1 MTEARQ
7 TPLGARPCKS
17 RFSASVEKRA
27 ARSIFFR
34 MTGWVGRLE
43 KWLPLLCLRAG
54 KRQNSAYRR
63 PPTASGN
70 TYRTRAPLAGWLPP
84 KEGVILVSPIRE
96 YRWTLLHDN
105 GSAVNDP
112 DRLAHSKRLVDEL
125 GISPVLAEILVRRKI
140 HSKDEARLYFRP
152 MLDDLHDPYLMDGMD
167 IAVNRIIKAVK
178 SGEQLMVYGDYDVD
192 GTNGVSLLWTFLSSI
207 GANVRYYIPDRLT
220 EGYGISNGG
229 IDKAKAAGVSLL
241 VSIDCGITA
250 VKQVEHANSLGMD
263 VIICDHHEPG
273 ELLPPALAILNPLKP
288 SCKYPFKYLC
298 GCGVGFK
305 LIQALSSDEFVQSK
319 FGGGA
324 EEQLASA
331 LDFVTLATTA
341 DIVPLVG
348 ENRTLVK
355 LGLELMNTSPRPGIR
370 ALIETSG
377 LKPGRITAGQI
388 VFVLAPRINAVGRL
402 GDAGRAVGLL
412 TCTSYEEA
420 LQRAQVFEEE
430 NRNRRKI
437 DEETF
442 MQAQDLVERNLDMKN
457 DSAIILHQETWHPG
471 VIGIVAS
478 RLVERYYRPTIMM
491 TTIDGVVKGSARSV
505 SGFDI
510 YQALKKCED
519 KLLQFG
525 GHKYAAGLAVAPD
538 RIAEFKEAFSVVA
551 KELLTDEI
559 LTPVVHIE
567 AEIQLS
573 ELTPKFVRILSQF
586 APFGPQN
593 MRPVFAARNL
603 EVYGTP
609 RIVGNN
615 HLRFK
620 VRQQN
625 RIFDAIGFN
634 LGSLVDRLNGKRID
648 LAFSLDE
655 GDFAGESVPQLKIKD
670 LKTSVA

>member
-1 MTEARQ
+1 M
-7 TPLGARPCKS
+7 
-17 RFSASVEKRA
+17 
-27 ARSIFFR
+27 
-34 MTGWVGRLE
+34 
-43 KWLPLLCLRAG
+43 
-54 KRQNSAYRR
+54 
-63 PPTASGN
+63 
-70 TYRTRAPLAGWLPP
+70 
-84 KEGVILVSPIRE
+84 SPIRE
-96 YRWTLLHDN
+96 YRWTFLHDN
-105 GSAVNDP
+105 GSASNDP
-112 DRLAHSKRLVDEL
+112 DRIGHIKRLIDEL
-125 GISPVLAEILVRRKI
+125 GISPVLAEILVRRGI
-140 HSKDEARLYFRP
+140 LTKDMARPYFRP
-152 MLDDLHDPYLMDGMD
+152 TLDDLHDPYLMDGMD
-167 IAVNRIIKAVK
+167 IAVNRIIQAVTAN
-178 SGEQLMVYGDYDVD
+178 EQLMVYGDYDVD
-192 GTNGVSLLWTFLSSI
+192 GTNGVSLLWTFLTSI

-220 EGYGISNGG
+220 EGYGLSNAG
-229 IDKAKAAGVSLL
+229 IDKAQAAGVSLL
-241 VSIDCGITA
+241 ISIDCGITA
-250 VKQVEHANSLGMD
+250 IKQVEHANSLGMD

-273 ELLPPALAILNPLKP
+273 EALPAALAILNPLKP
-288 SCKYPFKYLC
+288 SCRYPFKYLC

-305 LIQALSSDEFVQSK
+305 LIQALSNDEFVQSK

-324 EEQLASA
+324 EEHLASA
-331 LDFVTLATTA
+331 LDLVTLATTA

-377 LKPGRITAGQI
+377 LHPGRITAGQI

-402 GDAGRAVGLL
+402 GDANRAVELL
-412 TCTSYEEA
+412 TCPSYEQA
-420 LQRAQVFEEE
+420 LERAQVFETE

-437 DEETF
+437 DEDTF
-442 MQAQDLVERNLDMKN
+442 MQAQDLVERYLDMEK

-491 TTIDGVVKGSARSV
+491 TTIDGIAKGSARSV

-510 YQALKKCED
+510 YKALKRCED

-525 GHKYAAGLAVAPD
+525 GHKYAAGLAVATD
-538 RIAEFKEAFSVVA
+538 RIEEFKEAFSVVA

-559 LTPVVHIE
+559 LTPVIHIE
-567 AEIQLS
+567 AKLQLS

-593 MRPVFAARNL
+593 MRPMFAAHNL
-603 EVYGTP
+603 EVYGSP

-634 LGSLVDRLNGKRID
+634 LGGLIDRLKGKYVD

-655 GDFAGESVPQLKIKD
+655 GDFAGETVPQLKIKD
-670 LKTSVA
+670 LKTSGAA